1 MIEINTTELIEKAR
15 TPGAKDKK
23 KRKVTIRGKSI
34 DQRKREMKEHM
45 KVDKTGQDIW
55 DYRMGT
61 DEDRARINA
70 EGRQKDD
77 RNRSSE
83 T

>member
-23 KRKVTIRGKSI
+23 KRKGTISGKSI
-34 DQRKREMKEHM
+34 DQRKKEMKARM
-45 KVDKTGQDIW
+45 RADKTGQDIW

-61 DEDRARINA
+61 DEDRARIDT
-70 EGRQKDD
+70 EGRKND
-77 RNRSSE
+77 
-83 T
+83 

>member
-23 KRKVTIRGKSI
+23 KRKVTIRDKSM
-34 DQRKREMKEHM
+34 DQRKKEMKARM
-45 KVDKTGQDIW
+45 KADKTGQDIW

-61 DEDRARINA
+61 DEDRARIDV
-70 EGRQKDD
+70 EEKQKDD
-77 RNRSSE
+77 
-83 T
+83 